1 MSANA
6 PTVAQRFAREDPAQN
21 DHDLAAPPCFGKA
34 RSIARANHL
43 KLNREHHALGRATKH
58 SLPQV
63 LAPEDHDGE
72 PSDIPH

>member
-1 MSANA
+1 MSASA
-6 PTVAQRFAREDPAQN
+6 PNVERQSAHEGRAQN
-21 DHDLAAPPCFGKA
+21 DHALADPPCFGKA

-43 KLNREHHALGRATKH
+43 NRNQQSHVPARATKH

-63 LAPEDHDGE
+63 LAPEDLDGE